1 MTNTSR
7 TSDRRTFCVTGRVT
21 VTAYVEV
28 EATSEEEA
36 ISLAP
41 DVVAEQGFS
50 ADTDGVPEWTE
61 SWEKQH
67 D

>member
-1 MTNTSR
+1 MTDVRS
-7 TSDRRTFCVTGRVT
+7 SERRTFCVTGRVT

-28 EATSEEEA
+28 EAASEEEA

-41 DVVAEQGFS
+41 DIAADQGFS